1 MCEKSSKNIHQLRF
15 GLLDMSPKSMVL
27 QAPNN
32 LHNGKHGSKDKQ
44 KYFADVIFKIMTN
57 YVI

>member
-1 MCEKSSKNIHQLRF
+1 MCEKSSQNIHQLRF

-32 LHNGKHGSKDKQ
+32 LHNGKDRSKDKQ

-57 YVI
+57 CVI